1 MRAFLLPDE
10 AATIALGSAL
20 SRLAAARSV
29 FALTGPLGAGKTCLA
44 RGLIVGLQPLAA
56 EEIVS
61 PTFTLVQTYPTAAGA
76 VWHFDLYR
84 LKQPE
89 EAIELGL
96 EDALA
101 GDIAVIEWPERLG
114 PWLPANR
121 IDVTLAQDGNGRR
134 ATVTGRGTFVDAV
147 AAWQPH
153 LPEISGA
160 T

>member
-1 MRAFLLPDE
+1 MRAFHLADE
-10 AATIALGSAL
+10 AATVALGAAL
-20 SRLAAARSV
+20 ARLAGPRAV

-44 RGLIVGLQPLAA
+44 RGLIVALQPLAA

-61 PTFTLVQTYPTAAGA
+61 PTFTLVQTYPIAAGS

-101 GDIAVIEWPERLG
+101 GDIA
-114 PWLPANR
+114 
-121 IDVTLAQDGNGRR
+121 
-134 ATVTGRGTFVDAV
+134 
-147 AAWQPH
+147 
-153 LPEISGA
+153 
-160 T
+160 